1 MTIRTKPVD
10 YIVFWICFC
19 QFDDSLNSYGS
30 VYARVTVPKMGR
42 WAWEGRGFC
51 LYYIHC
57 FFCFCAGILLFM
69 KWYQCWKLWGSW
81 HFNWT
86 PSYKRKHWWEQ
97 WRWWRRGYYFQPKQ
111 TSAVGSCFCHYPET
125 GWKNVL
131 RRNGGI
137 CWYIREYQCF
147 LFRVFLL
154 PQGQCKMHL
163 KIQNPWSKHL
173 FLLHPREKKE
183 SSTAF
188 SN

>member
-1 MTIRTKPVD
+1 MTQLPIELIRGHPCIQSLFLFEYFLFTLAVGATICRKKLASAASTSQARKGKDYFFYNTLLCMTIRTKPVD

-19 QFDDSLNSYGS
+19 QFDDSLNKYGS

-125 GWKNVL
+125 G
-131 RRNGGI
+131 
-137 CWYIREYQCF
+137 
-147 LFRVFLL
+147 
-154 PQGQCKMHL
+154 
-163 KIQNPWSKHL
+163 
-173 FLLHPREKKE
+173 
-183 SSTAF
+183 
-188 SN
+188 